1 MSEFDKL
8 LAELSATAE
17 QSSTLAK
24 ALPADNGEDD
34 KAIQAAAADGD
45 AKEGAEAEEE
55 GEGNPEDA
63 DDKPMAKSM
72 TIDGEDVEVLDGEQL
87 LKSIGALGDR
97 LNTNEQMLLKALE
110 ATNGA
115 LQKQNDLIKSLSQQ
129 VETLS
134 GQGRGRKAV
143 LSIVEKKDPTQL
155 AKSEQQAPMITPNE
169 ILAKALTAQAAGRL
183 MAMDVS
189 KVEQSL
195 NANLPVPADI
205 MAKLN

>member
-1 MSEFDKL
+1 MSEFEKL
-8 LAELSATAE
+8 LAELNATAE

-24 ALPADNGEDD
+24 ALPADDGEDD

-45 AKEGAEAEEE
+45 ADKGADADNNEGDA
-55 GEGNPEDA
+55 NPEDG
-63 DDKPMAKSM
+63 DDEQMAKSF
-72 TIDGEDVEVLDGEQL
+72 TIDGEEVQVLDGEQI
-87 LKSIGALGDR
+87 LKSLSGLGDR
-97 LNTNEQMLLKALE
+97 LNSNEQMLLKALE

-115 LQKQNDLIKSLSQQ
+115 LKQQNDLIKSLSEK

-155 AKSEQQAPMITPNE
+155 AKSQAAPTITAGE
-169 ILAKALTAQAAGRL
+169 ILAKALTAQAAGKL
-183 MAMDVS
+183 MAADVS

-195 NANLPVPADI
+195 NAGMAVPADI
-205 MAKLN
+205 LAKLN